1 MRRFASTGGIV
12 LALVTAPV
20 TTLAGAQASGL
31 GWSISPAE
39 NPTATGGQLTA
50 VACPTANDC
59 TAVGVYSDRTGNQVT
74 LAEQWN
80 GTAWAIQTTP
90 RPANQV
96 GGLEAVACPAPS
108 ACTAVGYAYD
118 SAGVRITLAERWNGT
133 AWAIQP
139 TPNPAGA
146 EASSFAGVACA
157 SISACTAVGSYTT
170 SAGTPVTLA
179 EDWDGTS
186 WAIQA
191 TPNPAG
197 ATSSSLAAV
206 ACTSAD
212 VCSAVGSE
220 VSGTNPAGANLAE
233 QSASAVWTIAV
244 TPTASTAGPLAG
256 VSCTDRTD
264 CVAVGRRARNSETEI
279 WNGIRWRME
288 PNHLTRVSL
297 DSVTCLSLSF
307 CMAAGSTAA
316 LWGGSTWA
324 PQAIAL
330 PPGSEGEFTGVSCS
344 STSACT
350 LVGSDFLGALFQPVI
365 ERWNGT
371 SWSTQRAP
379 APPAAVYISTLL
391 DVSCASSTRCI
402 AVGFAWT
409 SGNDEFV
416 PIAERWNGQS
426 WSMQSVP
433 NPGAGSAGF
442 ARLNAV
448 SCVSNGVCMAV
459 GTLNGASFAERWN
472 GKSWSIESIP
482 NATEI
487 SFESVSCA
495 SPTMCTAAGTAY
507 VNFADV
513 PAVGQWNGTSW
524 STQTLPVP
532 AGSAQAQLLNVSCSG
547 PAACVAVGYATTTA
561 SGVCPCPSETTL
573 AEQWNGISWAPLTT
587 PNPPGASTS
596 QLNAVACTS
605 VDCTAVG
612 FTESASAVSLAEQW
626 NGTSWAIQPTPTPS
640 VPAGAVSEGV
650 VLDGVSCTAPDACAA
665 VGSYGWGYTVSG
677 SSTLADRWDGTA
689 WVIQPTPNPIGT
701 QYGVGLNAVSCATS
715 DSCMAAGSQRNTSD
729 YEVTVAEQ
737 YSA

>member
-1 MRRFASTGGIV
+1 M
-12 LALVTAPV
+12 
-20 TTLAGAQASGL
+20 
-31 GWSISPAE
+31 
-39 NPTATGGQLTA
+39 
-50 VACPTANDC
+50 
-59 TAVGVYSDRTGNQVT
+59 
-74 LAEQWN
+74 
-80 GTAWAIQTTP
+80 
-90 RPANQV
+90 
-96 GGLEAVACPAPS
+96 
-108 ACTAVGYAYD
+108 
-118 SAGVRITLAERWNGT
+118 
-133 AWAIQP
+133 QP

-146 EASSFAGVACA
+146 EVSSFAGVACA

-324 PQAIAL
+324 SQAIAL

-379 APPAAVYISTLL
+379 ASPAAVYISTLL

-402 AVGFAWT
+402 AVGLAWT

-547 PAACVAVGYATTTA
+547 PRRLRGGRLRHDDCQRGVPLSVGDDAGRAVERHFVGTADDAQPPRRVDQPVERGCVHL
-561 SGVCPCPSETTL
+561 SGLHRCWLYRIRECRQPC
-573 AEQWNGISWAPLTT
+573 
-587 PNPPGASTS
+587 GAMERN
-596 QLNAVACTS
+596 L
-605 VDCTAVG
+605 
-612 FTESASAVSLAEQW
+612 
-626 NGTSWAIQPTPTPS
+626 WAIQPTPTPS

-677 SSTLADRWDGTA
+677 SSTLADRWDGAA
-689 WVIQPTPNPIGT
+689 WVIQPTPNPDRH
-701 QYGVGLNAVSCATS
+701 AV
-715 DSCMAAGSQRNTSD
+715 R
-729 YEVTVAEQ
+729 E
-737 YSA
+737 SA